1 MHPSGYL
8 LRRSAAEGKI
18 AKSSSERPV
27 ELEQPMPADKSP
39 VPDSTRLATLEAGQ
53 TAIVTALGL
62 VLDTLQ
68 QQTNLLYELVDAAR
82 DEPGPSPVI
91 ISLDELTE
99 AVVRMG
105 AGVESLAQKFDEL
118 PDAIGAAF
126 AQGAGQGSVPAA
138 PAPP

>member
-1 MHPSGYL
+1 
-8 LRRSAAEGKI
+8 
-18 AKSSSERPV
+18 
-27 ELEQPMPADKSP
+27 MPADKSP

>member
-1 MHPSGYL
+1 
-8 LRRSAAEGKI
+8 
-18 AKSSSERPV
+18 
-27 ELEQPMPADKSP
+27 MPADKSP
-39 VPDSTRLATLEAGQ
+39 APDSSRLAVLEAGQ

-68 QQTNLLYELVDAAR
+68 QQTNLLHELVESAR

-91 ISLDELTE
+91 TSLDELTE

-105 AGVESLAQKFDEL
+105 AGVEMLAQKFDGL

-138 PAPP
+138 PASP

>member
-1 MHPSGYL
+1 MPTDTL
-8 LRRSAAEGKI
+8 SAPG
-18 AKSSSERPV
+18 SS
-27 ELEQPMPADKSP
+27 
-39 VPDSTRLATLEAGQ
+39 RLAALEAGQ

-68 QQTNLLYELVDAAR
+68 QQTNLLHELVDAAR

-91 ISLDELTE
+91 TSLDELTE

-105 AGVESLAQKFDEL
+105 VGIELLAQKFDVL

-126 AQGAGQGSVPAA
+126 ANGAGAGTAAAGPGSP
-138 PAPP
+138 

>member
-1 MHPSGYL
+1 
-8 LRRSAAEGKI
+8 
-18 AKSSSERPV
+18 
-27 ELEQPMPADKSP
+27 MPADKSP
-39 VPDSTRLATLEAGQ
+39 APDSSRLAAVEAGQ

-68 QQTNLLYELVDAAR
+68 QQTNLLHELVESAR

-91 ISLDELTE
+91 TSLDELTE

-105 AGVESLAQKFDEL
+105 AGVEILAQKFDGL

-126 AQGAGQGSVPAA
+126 AQGVGQGGSSATPES
-138 PAPP
+138 P

>member
-1 MHPSGYL
+1 
-8 LRRSAAEGKI
+8 
-18 AKSSSERPV
+18 
-27 ELEQPMPADKSP
+27 MPADKSP
-39 VPDSTRLATLEAGQ
+39 AHDSTRLAVLEAGQ

-68 QQTNLLYELVDAAR
+68 QQTNLLHELVDAAR

-91 ISLDELTE
+91 TSLDELTE

-126 AQGAGQGSVPAA
+126 AKGAGEGSA
-138 PAPP
+138 PAGPESP